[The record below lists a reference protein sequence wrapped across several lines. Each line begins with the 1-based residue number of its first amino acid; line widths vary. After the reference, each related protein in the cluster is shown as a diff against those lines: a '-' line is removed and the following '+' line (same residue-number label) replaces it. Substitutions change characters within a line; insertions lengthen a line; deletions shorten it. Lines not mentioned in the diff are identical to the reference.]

1 MVSGGRPMAPDSQN
15 GTSPERRQ
23 HQRSPVS
30 VQVRVEYTDVA
41 FSAQT
46 ANLSAGGVFLL
57 TEKRLPTGTRLR
69 LRLEIPLLTKYPIR
83 AEGEVVRW
91 EDEPCGLAVR
101 FTQMADE
108 DRRLLADLAE
118 RSDHLLED

>member
-1 MVSGGRPMAPDSQN
+1 MAPDSHN
-15 GTSPERRQ
+15 SATPERRQ
-23 HQRSPVS
+23 HRRSPVH
-30 VQVRVEYTDVA
+30 VQVRVEHTEVA

-46 ANLSAGGVFLL
+46 VNLSAGGVFLL
-57 TEKRLPTGTRLR
+57 TEKRLPPGTRLR

-83 AEGEVVRW
+83 AEGEVVRR
-91 EDEPCGLAVR
+91 EDDPCGLAVR

-118 RSDHLLED
+118 RADHLLKE